1 MLQRALILAVAAAMI
16 LGGALWLRSNLR
28 PRSSAP
34 AQTAASAKAVP
45 APGAPATGAG
55 TPPAGGVSPWVAAPG
70 KVEPF
75 SEEMRLGFDIAGKLA
90 EVSVEEG
97 DRVRQ
102 GQILARLAADEYA
115 ARIDAAEQA
124 LAAREAALAKVLAGS
139 RDMERKE
146 ARAAVKEAQAVSEQ
160 ARLEHQR
167 RRQLLG
173 QEVLSQ
179 EEADRAEREFKV
191 AGERLDAARQRFHL
205 VDDPAREEDIKRA
218 MAEAA
223 EARARLAEAQ
233 ALAGKAVIRSPID
246 GVVLRKHRRAGEM
259 VSVSFDTPVVTVGDV
274 SRLRVRADVDERD
287 IARIAPGQKAVLMA
301 EAYGARRFPGIV
313 TRVAGILGKKNIR
326 TDEPAEKNDT
336 RILETLIDVLP
347 PAELPVGLR
356 MDVFIITAPDGE
368 ATLPAYTP

>member
-1 MLQRALILAVAAAMI
+1 MLQRALILAVAAVMI
-16 LGGALWLRSNLR
+16 LGGALWLRSNAR
-28 PRSSAP
+28 PRSAHGVQSVASASPAAP
-34 AQTAASAKAVP
+34 AKSGP
-45 APGAPATGAG
+45 ATEARPGANGPA
-55 TPPAGGVSPWVAAPG
+55 WVAAPG
-70 KVEPF
+70 KVEPV

-90 EVSVEEG
+90 EVSAEEG

-115 ARIDAAEQA
+115 ARIDAAEQV
-124 LAAREAALAKVLAGS
+124 LAAKEAALAKVLAGS

-146 ARAAVKEAQAVSEQ
+146 ARAAVEEARAVSEQ
-160 ARLEHQR
+160 AKLENER
-167 RRQLLG
+167 RRRLLSK
-173 QEVLSQ
+173 EVLSQ
-179 EEADRAEREFKV
+179 EEADRADREFKV
-191 AGERLDAARQRFHL
+191 ASQRLDAARQRFHL
-205 VDDPAREEDIKRA
+205 VDDPSREEDVKKA

-223 EARARLAEAQ
+223 EARSRLAEAQ
-233 ALAGKAVIRSPID
+233 ALAAKTVIRSPID

-301 EAYGARRFPGIV
+301 EAYGDKRFSGVVI
-313 TRVAGILGKKNIR
+313 RVAGILGKKNIR

-336 RILETLIDVLP
+336 RILETLIDVTP

-356 MDVFIITAPDGE
+356 LDVFIITAPDGE
-368 ATLPAYTP
+368 ASLPAYTP

>member
-1 MLQRALILAVAAAMI
+1 MLQRAIILAVAAVMI
-16 LGGALWLRSNLR
+16 LGGALWLRSNTR
-28 PRSSAP
+28 PRNASGVQAATPAKQPPAPETTASKPAP
-34 AQTAASAKAVP
+34 AGP
-45 APGAPATGAG
+45 A
-55 TPPAGGVSPWVAAPG
+55 WVAAPG
-70 KVEPF
+70 KVEPI

-90 EVSVEEG
+90 EVSAEEG

-102 GQILARLAADEYA
+102 GQILAKLAADEYA
-115 ARIDAAEQA
+115 ARIDAAEQV

-146 ARAAVKEAQAVSEQ
+146 ARAAVEEARAVSEQ
-160 ARLEHQR
+160 AKLENER
-167 RRQLLG
+167 RRRLLSK
-173 QEVLSQ
+173 EVLSQ

-191 AGERLDAARQRFHL
+191 AGQRLDAARQRFHL
-205 VDDPAREEDIKRA
+205 VDDPSREEDVKKA

-223 EARARLAEAQ
+223 EARSRLAEAQ
-233 ALAGKAVIRSPID
+233 ALAAKTVIRSPID

-301 EAYGARRFPGIV
+301 EAYGDKRFSGVVI
-313 TRVAGILGKKNIR
+313 RVAGILGKKNIR

-336 RILETLIDVLP
+336 RILETLIDVTP

-356 MDVFIITAPDGE
+356 LDVFIITAPDGE
-368 ATLPAYTP
+368 ASLPAYTP